1 MTTSPQI
8 FHGEWWVPEEV
19 AHSDIYFPDGSNGVG
34 KKFTGTLTYYGDG
47 ETVLELY
54 HVLSNFP
61 SILYHENEVMWGQD
75 ANGTIFSLFCVR
87 KKDHNILD
95 FTISKFS
102 VELILINSHVL
113 HVTDVCFDRCLVQFT
128 YLKNWAF
135 FCKRPNGE
143 ILVDSSIDDGVKW
156 VLQNR
161 VVKYENTYD
170 LTISQ
175 KTELMIESSKG
186 LSIIDGLKQVK
197 EFTQFLSIA
206 LYCEQNPSTIQFI
219 DSKKKFD
226 KKDFLVNTLL
236 FEKNVSID
244 PKDSKLIRF
253 NELYNSIP
261 SMLSIWHKNYEAL
274 SPISGYLVASL
285 KKNRYFGAPDFLIIA
300 QALDGYF
307 KRFLGKKID
316 ERIHR
321 YEKQIEILLNRF
333 KNVDVIKKCH
343 IKPEVLKDS
352 RHKYSHLLPDD
363 VPSQAVSGDELY
375 WLTEKSKILLVCCIL
390 DLLGLSSEEIN
401 LCCNNSPIKELAENF
416 ELEEQMMP

>member
-8 FHGEWWVPEEV
+8 FHGEWWVPKEV

-54 HVLSNFP
+54 HVLSDFP

-75 ANGTIFSLFCVR
+75 ANGKIFSLFCVR
-87 KKDHNILD
+87 KKEHNILD

-102 VELILINSHVL
+102 VELILIGRHIL
-113 HVTDVCFDRCLVQFT
+113 HKTDVCFDGSCAQFQ
-128 YLKNWAF
+128 YLRNWAF
-135 FCKRPNGE
+135 LNDAPNNY
-143 ILVDSSIDDGVKW
+143 ILAEDQMDDGVKW
-156 VLQNR
+156 ILRNR
-161 VVKYENTYD
+161 VIKRESLYE
-170 LTISQ
+170 SSSSR
-175 KTELMIESSKG
+175 KTEFVLETSNGI
-186 LSIIDGLKQVK
+186 SIYEGLKQIK
-197 EFTQFLSIA
+197 IFAHFLSVA
-206 LYCEQNPSTIQFI
+206 LYCEQTPSAIQFI
-219 DSKKKFD
+219 DKKNNW
-226 KKDFLVNTLL
+226 LYTLL
-236 FEKNVSID
+236 FEKGTEID
-244 PKDSKLIRF
+244 PQNSKLIGF
-253 NELYNSIP
+253 AELNGRVP
-261 SMLSIWHKNYEAL
+261 SMLSIWRKNYETL
-274 SPISGYLVASL
+274 SPISGYLITSL

-307 KRFLGKKID
+307 KRFFGKKID

-321 YEKQIEILLNRF
+321 YEKQIEVLLDRF
-333 KNVDVIKKCH
+333 KDVDVIKKCH

-401 LCCNNSPIKELAENF
+401 LCCNHSPIKELAENF
-416 ELEEQMMP
+416 DLEERMMS